1 MTTTRILET
10 LLCFIVGLLF
20 GALLWHMAANW

>member
-1 MTTTRILET
+1 MTPKRIFET
-10 LLCFIVGLLF
+10 LVCCLVGLLF

>member
-1 MTTTRILET
+1 MTSKQLLET
-10 LLCFIVGLLF
+10 LACFIVGLLF

>member
-1 MTTTRILET
+1 MDSRPLLET